1 MITKTSWKEKLEK
14 PQEIKIVDT
23 PESMKKFGSG
33 KMLIAT
39 PKIVDNFIKKIP
51 KGQLMTI
58 GEIRKSLATE
68 FNADLTCPLTTGIF
82 LRISAEAAEEDRASG
97 KRNITPYWRVVR
109 DNGCLID
116 KFPGGQQHHAEL
128 LEKEGFKTLTK
139 GKNIYVLSE
148 KFDS

>member
-23 PESMKKFGSG
+23 HESMKKFGSG

-97 KRNITPYWRVVR
+97 KRTITPYWRVVR

>member
-1 MITKTSWKEKLEK
+1 MKTKTSWKEKLEK

-23 PESMKKFGSG
+23 PEGMQKFGTG

-39 PKIVDNFIKKIP
+39 PKIIDDFVRKIP
-51 KGQLMTI
+51 KGQLITI
-58 GEIRKSLATE
+58 SEIRKSLAE
-68 FNADLTCPLTTGIF
+68 EYNADVTCPLTTGIF

-116 KFPGGQQHHAEL
+116 KFPGGQSHQAEL
-128 LEKEGFKTLTK
+128 LEKEGFKTKQK
-139 GKNIYVLSE
+139 GKNLFVVSD
-148 KFDS
+148 KFNQ